1 MAVSLREVA
10 ARAGVARGTV
20 SSVLNDRASEV
31 RISVQTQARIRRI
44 AEEMGYRPNRLAQG
58 LGRGRTNV
66 IGLMIPGLR
75 NPFFQSIMEIA
86 EERAFQAGYDVLPD
100 SAFQLRAS
108 YNLMGKLSGWP
119 VDGILIWVTPDK
131 KLADYLGAWTADAP
145 VVYMGYARGDGA
157 DFVAVNREGGVRE
170 VMTHLW
176 SRGYKRIAYLYPWP
190 DLQPVDSR
198 YTTYAAVC
206 SEAGCNPEQI
216 FLERLEPG
224 DRLSLITQ
232 AGLREAGL
240 KTGLL
245 LSQRA
250 ANDRPDAI
258 ICHNDLVAIGLF
270 HGLRRGGLRV
280 PEDMALV
287 GFDGIDEGK
296 YLDKPLTT
304 VVTPSAPLVEKAFE
318 ILTRK
323 LAWGSAETWQPQQLI
338 LPSTLRIGQTT

>member
-1 MAVSLREVA
+1 MPVSLREVA

-20 SSVLNDRASEV
+20 SSVLNNRAAEM
-31 RISVQTQARIRRI
+31 RISQQTQARIRRI

-58 LGRGRTNV
+58 LGKGRTNV

-75 NPFFQSIMEIA
+75 NPFFQTIMENA

-108 YNLMGKLSGWP
+108 YNVQGKLSGWP

-131 KLADYLGAWTADAP
+131 KLADYLGAWTSDTP

-157 DFVAVNREGGVRE
+157 DFVAIDREIGVRE
-170 VMTHLW
+170 VMAHLW
-176 SRGYKRIAYLYPWP
+176 ARGYKRVAYLYPWP
-190 DLQPVDSR
+190 DLQPIDAR
-198 YTTYAAVC
+198 YTTYASVC
-206 SEAGCNPEQI
+206 SEAGRNPEQL
-216 FLERLEPG
+216 FLEKLQPT

-245 LSQRA
+245 LAKRPA
-250 ANDRPDAI
+250 GDRPDAI
-258 ICHNDLVAIGLF
+258 VCHNDLVAIGLF
-270 HGLRRGGLRV
+270 NGLRREGLRV
-280 PEDMALV
+280 PEDIAVV
-287 GFDGIDEGK
+287 GFDGIDEAQ

-304 VVTPSAPLVEKAFE
+304 VVSPSQAVVDSAFD
-318 ILTRK
+318 ILTYR
-323 LAWGSAETWQPQQLI
+323 LAQGSAVRVPPQQVV
-338 LPSTLRIGQTT
+338 LPSTLRIGQTS